1 MSGAGSII
9 RNREKVSGAA
19 AEAFSLLTK
28 IKEKVG
34 ASSTMELAE
43 CFRISDA
50 CLTHLIWLEA
60 IRSYIEKNGRSRGS
74 YLITNNE
81 KLVIP
86 DISSP
91 VLNVDLCT
99 YDREVE
105 KDIQELSFRKG
116 KIVISGVKVRE
127 IPLQNLWFEKV
138 WKDYLEDNF
147 IES

>member
-19 AEAFSLLTK
+19 AEAFSLFTE
-28 IKEKVG
+28 IKEKIG
-34 ASSTMELAE
+34 ASSSQGIAE
-43 CFRISDA
+43 CFKISDA

-74 YLITNNE
+74 YLITDNE
-81 KLVIP
+81 KPAITGLF
-86 DISSP
+86 SSL
-91 VLNVDLCT
+91 LNIDQCM

-105 KDIQELSFRKG
+105 RDIQELSFRKG
-116 KIVISGVKVRE
+116 KLSISSVKVRE

>member
-1 MSGAGSII
+1 M
-9 RNREKVSGAA
+9 AA
-19 AEAFSLLTK
+19 AEAFSLFSK

-34 ASSTMELAE
+34 ASSTLELAE
-43 CFRISDA
+43 CFKISDA

-60 IRSYIEKNGRSRGS
+60 IRSYIEHNGRSRGS
-74 YLITNNE
+74 YLITSN
-81 KLVIP
+81 KKPIIP

-91 VLNVDLCT
+91 DFNIDLCM

-105 KDIQELSFRKG
+105 RDVQELNFRKG
-116 KIVISGVKVRE
+116 ELVISSVKVRE